1 MINSHRRSRRAFT
14 LIELLVVIA
23 IIGILAALLLPA
35 ISGVKKSAAIRKARM
50 EISDLVSAINRYDA
64 DYSRYPTMQDAGT
77 NDFTY
82 AGGSPL
88 DNYQNS
94 GQPFMGV
101 GPWNTNNSEVIAI
114 LMELEKYPG
123 GGTNTCNFGHV
134 KNSHQTKFLNAKM
147 VDNPLL
153 PGVGPDLVF
162 RDPWG
167 NPYII
172 SMDLNYNDNT
182 LDAFYGRARVSQASP
197 GKPQGINGLFNPS
210 DPNGGTADYEYRGG
224 VMVWSLGPDKAA
236 EKKRADVDENRD
248 NVISWK

>member
-1 MINSHRRSRRAFT
+1 MINSYRRSRRAFT

-35 ISGVKKSAAIRKARM
+35 LSGVKKSAAIRKARM
-50 EISDLVSAINRYDA
+50 EISDIVSAINRYDA

-94 GQPFMGV
+94 GPFMGA

-114 LMELEKYPG
+114 LMDLEKFPG
-123 GGTNTCNFGHV
+123 GGANTCNFGHV

-147 VDNPLL
+147 VDNVAL

-172 SMDLNYNDNT
+172 SMDLNYNENT
-182 LDAFYGRARVSQASP
+182 FDAFYGRAAVSQAAV

-210 DPNGGTADYEYRGG
+210 DSTGAANDYQYRGG
-224 VMVWSLGPDKAA
+224 VMVWSLGPDKVAK
-236 EKKRADVDENRD
+236 ESVHADMEENRD